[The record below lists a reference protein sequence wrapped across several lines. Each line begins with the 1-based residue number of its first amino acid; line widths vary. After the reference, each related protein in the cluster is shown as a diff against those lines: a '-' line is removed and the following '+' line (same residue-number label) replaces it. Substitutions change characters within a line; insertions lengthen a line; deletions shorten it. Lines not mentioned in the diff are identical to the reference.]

1 MSAAPDCYMWVP
13 ADPEQHPFLRR
24 VIGGLGLSSVRLW
37 VDAGSAGGSRTRREC
52 GGLITAVGQWQGRS
66 VAIVWSD
73 FRINAASYGQANSR
87 RFVAFLQR
95 MGRGNERLPLIYFV
109 NSAGLSVMEGRTVF
123 SEAFAIWPA
132 LLRHAER
139 HLVLTCALGRCLGL
153 APLLFGL
160 GHYRVAVANRTQL
173 NLTGPEVIKLFFG
186 EAVNFDQ
193 VAAAERFVE
202 HTDLIHELM
211 PSVDAACARFKA
223 LLVSGTAAAMPPIAG
238 MTGEILES
246 FLDAP
251 PQELVPGWCGRVRLF
266 VGTRRGVAMGLF
278 VNPPDRSD
286 NLLTVRT
293 LDKYAAGIDLFNAMR
308 LPIVSFLDS
317 PGFDPRVGQS
327 AANNFR
333 RMLCVGEKIIRY
345 PYGTMGVVTSRCF
358 GGAATLGFPKVFGG
372 ARAVALRGARMGV
385 MQASIVAR
393 LLSGCPRLR
402 DQWERVASRQ
412 TVGLDD
418 LLANGTVD
426 AVVDLPALGAE
437 IDQFLAHATRPV
449 IRVTPVRRVSPFGSS
464 HSARAS

>member
-1 MSAAPDCYMWVP
+1 MSP
-13 ADPEQHPFLRR
+13 ARARYDWISVDPEKHHFLGRM
-24 VIGGLGLSSVRLW
+24 IGGLGLSSLRLW
-37 VDAGSAGGSRTRREC
+37 IDADIAAGSCTRTDC
-52 GGLITAVGQWQGRS
+52 GGLVTAVGQWQGHS

-73 FRINAASYGQANSR
+73 FRVNAASYGQANSR
-87 RFVAFLQR
+87 RFVAFLQQLD
-95 MGRGNERLPLIYFV
+95 RGGERIPLLYFV

-202 HTDLIHELM
+202 TTDLIHELV

-223 LLVSGTAAAMPPIAG
+223 LLVPGTPADTPPIAG

-251 PQELVPGWCGRVRLF
+251 PQELVPGWCGRMRLF
-266 VGTRRGVAMGLF
+266 VGTRRGVALGLF

-286 NLLTVRT
+286 NLITVRT
-293 LDKYAAGIDLFNAMR
+293 LDKYAAGIDLFGAMH

-333 RMLCVGEKIIRY
+333 RMLWVGEKIIRY

-385 MQASIVAR
+385 MQASIVER

-402 DQWERVASRQ
+402 DQWRRVAVRQ
-412 TVGLDD
+412 TAGLDD

-426 AVVDLPALGAE
+426 AVVELSDLGAE
-437 IDQFLAHATRPV
+437 IDCFLA
-449 IRVTPVRRVSPFGSS
+449 RVTRAPVRVAPARHVLPFGRPAR
-464 HSARAS
+464 ARAS

>member
-1 MSAAPDCYMWVP
+1 MSP
-13 ADPEQHPFLRR
+13 ARERYDWIPVDPEKHHFLGRM
-24 VIGGLGLSSVRLW
+24 IGGLGLSSLRLW
-37 VDAGSAGGSRTRREC
+37 IDADIASGSCTRTDCAG
-52 GGLITAVGQWQGRS
+52 LVTAVGQWQGHS

-73 FRINAASYGQANSR
+73 FRVNAASYGQANSR
-87 RFVAFLQR
+87 RFVAFLQHLE
-95 MGRGNERLPLIYFV
+95 RGGERIPLIYFV
-109 NSAGLSVMEGRTVF
+109 NSAGLSVMEGRTGF
-123 SEAFAIWPA
+123 AEAFAIWPA

-160 GHYRVAVANRTQL
+160 GHYRVAVANQTQL

-186 EAVNFDQ
+186 DAVDFDQ

-202 HTDLIHELM
+202 TTDLIHELV

-223 LLVSGTAAAMPPIAG
+223 LLAPDMSAARPDIAG
-238 MTGEILES
+238 MTGEILAS

-251 PQELVPGWCGRVRLF
+251 PQELVPGWCNRMRLF
-266 VGTRRGVAMGLF
+266 VGTRHGTPVGLF

-286 NLLTVRT
+286 NLITVRT
-293 LDKYAAGIDLFNAMR
+293 LDKYAAGIDLFGAMH

-333 RMLCVGEKIIRY
+333 RMLWVGEKIIRY

-385 MQASIVAR
+385 MQASIVEK

-402 DQWERVASRQ
+402 EQWRGVALRQ
-412 TVGLDD
+412 TAGLDD

-426 AVVDLPALGAE
+426 AVVDLNDLGAE
-437 IDQFLAHATRPV
+437 IDHFLARVTRPLG
-449 IRVTPVRRVSPFGSS
+449 RVTAARHVLPFGRQAR
-464 HSARAS
+464 ARAS